1 MGVLGALKCGLD
13 YSIKYFDLFKALSDE
28 INDLK
33 NKGGDARLKRIQLLQ
48 LKQSLELS
56 LQFYNVYLFQSRVSF
71 AFAILAAFLGIIS
84 FLIGAYLCI
93 KEKDPNTI
101 TLLGTAVCS
110 VVSGI
115 GFYLYKESSRQI
127 SYAFDKL
134 ENLQKMLYKSQTS
147 NKEDIN
153 IR

>member
-1 MGVLGALKCGLD
+1 MGIFDALKCCFD
-13 YSIKYFDLFKALSDE
+13 YTSKYFDLFTALSDE
-28 INDLK
+28 ITDLK
-33 NKGGDARLKRIQLLQ
+33 NRGVDARLKRIQLLQ
-48 LKQSLELS
+48 LKQLAD
-56 LQFYNVYLFQSRVSF
+56 FYRIYLFQSLVSF
-71 AFAILAAFLGIIS
+71 AFAILAATLGIIL

-93 KEKDPNTI
+93 EEKDPNTI

-115 GFYLYKESSRQI
+115 GFYLYKESSRQL

-134 ENLQKMLYKSQTS
+134 DNLQKMVYKSQTS
-147 NKEDIN
+147 NEADIN